1 MRIIKPDGTINEVS
15 TDEYMTATEG
25 KNDKEQRQKLAV
37 PGLEIGDKID
47 IFFFNYTSLENHN
60 LDPFI
65 FRFRQ
70 SHPMLSYTVHC
81 EIDDKLT
88 TQYRTLNGAPDF
100 KQSTNEEG
108 NILLDVAMKDIEQ
121 TEPDLWYNS
130 MQQTPTTLL
139 YITNS
144 QMKNTPTYPK
154 VPRKKGCNPI
164 PTRLPYRKTTGNS

>member
-1 MRIIKPDGTINEVS
+1 
-15 TDEYMTATEG
+15 
-25 KNDKEQRQKLAV
+25 
-37 PGLEIGDKID
+37 
-47 IFFFNYTSLENHN
+47 
-60 LDPFI
+60 
-65 FRFRQ
+65 
-70 SHPMLSYTVHC
+70 MLSYTVHC

-144 QMKNTPTYPK
+144 QMKK
-154 VPRKKGCNPI
+154 VHLHTQKYQEKRAATQSRRGFH
-164 PTRLPYRKTTGNS
+164 TGRRLGIHKTSDTV

>member
-1 MRIIKPDGTINEVS
+1 
-15 TDEYMTATEG
+15 
-25 KNDKEQRQKLAV
+25 
-37 PGLEIGDKID
+37 
-47 IFFFNYTSLENHN
+47 
-60 LDPFI
+60 
-65 FRFRQ
+65 
-70 SHPMLSYTVHC
+70 MLSYTVHC

-121 TEPDLWYNS
+121 TEPNLWYNS

-154 VPRKKGCNPI
+154 VQRKRAATQSRRGLH
-164 PTRLPYRKTTGNS
+164 TGRRLGIHKTSDTV

>member
-1 MRIIKPDGTINEVS
+1 
-15 TDEYMTATEG
+15 
-25 KNDKEQRQKLAV
+25 
-37 PGLEIGDKID
+37 
-47 IFFFNYTSLENHN
+47 
-60 LDPFI
+60 
-65 FRFRQ
+65 
-70 SHPMLSYTVHC
+70 MLSYTVHC

-144 QMKNTPTYPK
+144 QMKKYTYIPK
-154 VPRKKGCNPI
+154 STKKKAATQSRRGLH
-164 PTRLPYRKTTGNS
+164 TGRRLGIHKTSDTV